1 MDLEGTKVQTG
12 IFPARAGAGRSGLTG
27 LLLVVA
33 LFLPLAGRAADEA
46 DSSPETNSPM
56 PRCGPLMDGQV
67 YCKFGVIYE
76 CQLID
81 PNSME
86 RRTGWRWKADILRSC
101 PREKPAT
108 TDQPGITLPNVTYDP
123 SYTDRPCSRPSQN
136 SAGPTGRTDN
146 APMVGTMR
154 VHPDATGCR

>member
-1 MDLEGTKVQTG
+1 VQIG
-12 IFPARAGAGRSGLTG
+12 IFHARAGVGRSSLTM
-27 LLLVVA
+27 LLLGAA
-33 LFLPLAGRAADEA
+33 LVLPLAGRAADEA
-46 DSSPETNSPM
+46 DTSSDGDSPM

-67 YCKFGVIYE
+67 YCKYGVIYE

-108 TDQPGITLPNVTYDP
+108 MDQRGITPPIVTYVP
-123 SYTDRPCSRPSQN
+123 SYTDRPCPRSAQN
-136 SAGPTGRTDN
+136 GAGPATKADS
-146 APMVGTMR
+146 APSVGTMR
-154 VHPDATGCR
+154 VHPDAAGCR